1 MSEYTK
7 VALSLKDIKALLPV
21 IRPKTCPL
29 IIINSFQ
36 YRWEQMSETK
46 TSLKI
51 VVIVG
56 IALKAFSPSNKF
68 VTAYTLAHICF
79 RNGRL
84 ACIIQK
90 NNTKEIFHIL
100 LQQI

>member
-1 MSEYTK
+1 
-7 VALSLKDIKALLPV
+7 
-21 IRPKTCPL
+21 
-29 IIINSFQ
+29 
-36 YRWEQMSETK
+36 MSETK

-51 VVIVG
+51 VVIIG

-100 LQQI
+100 LQQIWIIQEILAMENKFVILVLIYIS